1 VAKTA
6 LSHTNFV
13 NMKNIFYVIFTLFL
27 FSINNVR
34 ANVNSLSLG
43 GNEQDTLNLG
53 WKSKSEVGL
62 LLNQVSFTNWN
73 SGGTNSISGI
83 ISGKSA
89 AKFKTEMWSWNSVL
103 NLKYG
108 LNKQQDN
115 GIKKSEDI
123 IELNSNLVL
132 QTDSISNWF
141 YSARYSFN
149 TQFSNGYKYPNTDE
163 AISRFLAPGYM
174 FFGMGMEYGKKI
186 EHLSFYASPFTIKT
200 TFVLDDHLANRGA
213 FGVNPAIYDQEGN
226 MLKPGSSV
234 KQEVGILLTNKY
246 EEKLFENIDLNSHLR
261 LYTDYINSFGNID
274 IDWELQLDMKVN
286 KFVKATLGSHLR
298 YDNDIKVESTRNE
311 ITNEEI
317 ISEGPTVQWKQILG
331 VGVVIDFDRLSESK
345 EAS

>member
-1 VAKTA
+1 
-6 LSHTNFV
+6 
-13 NMKNIFYVIFTLFL
+13 MKNTFYIIFTLFL
-27 FSINNVR
+27 FSFNNIL
-34 ANVNSLSLG
+34 ANVNSLFLAHI
-43 GNEQDTLNLG
+43 EKDTLHLG
-53 WKSKSEVGL
+53 WQSKSEVGL

-89 AKFKTEMWSWNSVL
+89 AKFKTEKWSWNSVL

-115 GIKKSEDI
+115 GIKKTEDI

-141 YSARYSFN
+141 YSARLSFN
-149 TQFSNGYKYPNTDE
+149 TQFSNGYKYPNTEE

-186 EHLSFYASPFTIKT
+186 EQLSFYASPFTIKT
-200 TFVLDDHLANRGA
+200 TFVLDDYLANKGA
-213 FGVNPAIYDQEGN
+213 FGVNPAIFDEDGN
-226 MLKPGSSV
+226 MLSSGSRV

-246 EEKLFENIDLNSHLR
+246 EEKLFENIELNSYLR
-261 LYTDYINSFGNID
+261 LYTDYLNSFGNID

-331 VGVVIDFDRLSESK
+331 VGVVIDFDKLVQTK
-345 EAS
+345 ETS

>member
-1 VAKTA
+1 
-6 LSHTNFV
+6 
-13 NMKNIFYVIFTLFL
+13 MKNTFYIIFTLFL
-27 FSINNVR
+27 FSFNNIL
-34 ANVNSLSLG
+34 ANVNSLFLAHI
-43 GNEQDTLNLG
+43 EKDTLHLG

-89 AKFKTEMWSWNSVL
+89 AKFKTEKWSWNSVL

-115 GIKKSEDI
+115 GIKKTEDI

-141 YSARYSFN
+141 YSARLSFN
-149 TQFSNGYKYPNTDE
+149 TQFSNGYKYPNTEE

-186 EHLSFYASPFTIKT
+186 EQLSFYASPFTIKT
-200 TFVLDDHLANRGA
+200 TFVLDDYLANKGA
-213 FGVNPAIYDQEGN
+213 FGVNPAIFDEDGN
-226 MLKPGSSV
+226 MLSSGSRV

-246 EEKLFENIDLNSHLR
+246 EEKLFENIELNSYLR
-261 LYTDYINSFGNID
+261 LYTDYLNSFGNID

-331 VGVVIDFDRLSESK
+331 VGVVIDFDKLVQTK
-345 EAS
+345 ETS